1 MSAQFD
7 VVGRSVKAQMKYA
20 NKLGARFTT
29 VIGDDDIAA
38 GVIKVKNMDD
48 GETQEI
54 AFDEFSEEFLEL
66 TLQQSAKDLQDA
78 VSSGDNIDLKS
89 FLGGLM

>member
-1 MSAQFD
+1 
-7 VVGRSVKAQMKYA
+7 
-20 NKLGARFTT
+20 
-29 VIGDDDIAA
+29 DDIAA

-78 VSSGDNIDLKS
+78 VSTGDNIDLKS